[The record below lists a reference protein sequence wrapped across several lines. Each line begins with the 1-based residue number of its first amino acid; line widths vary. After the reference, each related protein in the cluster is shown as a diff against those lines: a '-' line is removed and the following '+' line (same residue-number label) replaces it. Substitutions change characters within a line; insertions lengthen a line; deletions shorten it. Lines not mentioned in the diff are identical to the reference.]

1 MFSFCYLHTRK
12 EGDLIKKFFSFV
24 LFLTLALPFFTSP
37 VSAVHIID
45 FTDVGSGDWFYEPV
59 SFVVSKGMFQG
70 SSATTFS
77 PQDSMTRGMFV
88 TVLGRYAD
96 APTVAPGSRFGQTIK
111 SDVNMRNTPSTQNS
125 SVLLS
130 LPNAA
135 SLEVLD
141 EVADLVDSVYTWYQV
156 RYKKTVGY
164 IRSDL
169 MTVSDSG
176 FTDVSPDTYYYSYVQ
191 WAVTAG
197 IATLA
202 ADGGF
207 APERAITREEI
218 CWMLANYASYKNY
231 QLNPTVAAINFT
243 DRSSISSTYNTAV
256 SKLQQV
262 GVIGGYTDGSF
273 RPQGTATRAE
283 VSAMLMRFIDALGY
297 KKSTESSYDASG
309 NYIFGTE
316 VPQKSAVSKDYFSD
330 ACFIGHS
337 LVNGMKSFLGLP
349 NADFFAK
356 NGASAKNFLSYNDLE
371 LTTTHLDDNGYTVRD
386 KGGLEQA
393 LTDKSYGKVYIML
406 GINEIGSSS
415 NAVQSF
421 SASMSAILKL
431 VRQTQPN
438 AKIYLISLSPVSQSC
453 SETSVYNRD
462 SIVAFNSVLK
472 QLCKSQSAYYL
483 NVFDLLCDENGF
495 MDSRTVMSDGIHLLA
510 PAYANIKNYL
520 LTRTA

>member
-1 MFSFCYLHTRK
+1 MFPFWYLYTRK
-12 EGDLIKKFFSFV
+12 EGDIIKKFFSVMLIFT
-24 LFLTLALPFFTSP
+24 FLPLLLTPAHAARVTDFHD
-37 VSAVHIID
+37 VSSRDWYYGAVD
-45 FTDVGSGDWFYEPV
+45 
-59 SFVVSKGMFQG
+59 FVVSKGLFQG
-70 SSATTFS
+70 SSSTSFS
-77 PQDSMTRGMFV
+77 PGGTMTRGMFV

-96 APTVAPGSRFGQTIK
+96 VPTFAPGSRFGQTIK

-125 SVLLS
+125 SVLLT

-141 EVADLVDSVYTWYQV
+141 EVADLMDPVYTWYQV
-156 RYKKTVGY
+156 RYMKTVGY

-176 FTDVSPDTYYYSYVQ
+176 FADVSPDTYYYSYVQ

-202 ADGGF
+202 ADGSF
-207 APERAITREEI
+207 APEREITREEI
-218 CWMLANYASYKNY
+218 CCMLANYASYKNY
-231 QLNPTVAAINFT
+231 QLNPTVAALNFT
-243 DRSSISSTYNTAV
+243 DCSSISSTYNTAV

-297 KKSTESSYDASG
+297 KKSTEPSYDASG

-316 VPQKSAVSKDYFSD
+316 VSQKSAVSNDYFSD

-337 LVNGMKSFLGLP
+337 LVNGMKSFLGLT
-349 NADFFAK
+349 NADYFAK

-371 LTTTHLDDNGYTVRD
+371 LTTTHLDDKGYTVRD

-406 GINEIGSSS
+406 GINEIGSSNS
-415 NAVQSF
+415 AVQSF
-421 SASMSAILKL
+421 STSMSAILKL

-438 AKIYLISLSPVSQSC
+438 AKIYLISLSPVSRSC
-453 SETSVYNRD
+453 SEASVYNRD
-462 SIVAFNSVLK
+462 SIVTFNSVLK
-472 QLCKSQSAYYL
+472 QLCKSHSAYYL

-495 MDSRTVMSDGIHLLA
+495 MDSSTVMSDGIHLLA
-510 PAYANIKNYL
+510 PAYTNIKNYL
-520 LTRTA
+520 LTHTA